1 MEKQVLNLC
10 LIAPI
15 QSALCDAYR
24 RVLRLLELSRESA
37 GAVII
42 NRGSNSLQEE
52 TGWTTFQSLTDLD
65 SEQRK
70 PDMYLCWDLS
80 AINEIL
86 GRTSC
91 QPVVY
96 GVTVYGILQGVFPV
110 HPCIVGYLSDIPLL
124 RGILVECGIPLNRQF
139 SLAAGIE
146 EKNCLSSESMAA
158 QRNGVQRNSVLVIS
172 DDAAFS
178 STVAAACEVLGMR
191 LECLSYATCLQG
203 IAPEFY
209 ARYSCVIATG
219 QPALQAAAAGTAV
232 IIADERGSAGLLTRE
247 NLTRVLDAHAGPAC
261 FENPAGTEAFMS
273 ALGDSQAVETD
284 VLAQQL
290 CLSHSETARA
300 HQFSV
305 WLRQTYK
312 NAEAGVSDR
321 NDAAEKPQLHSIAAM
336 TSMAACKISTTL
348 TPALQENFRSFSSS
362 PSTEVLVECSTPVK
376 IIPQPR
382 LPLSRYIAAN
392 EENTLTGFFGEGW
405 SANEPWGRWTDGSD
419 AAIQF
424 ETETV
429 DDHIELLLHL
439 RTYLPPDR
447 LFQRVVVIINSRPL
461 LCWRLDRTT
470 HNAPFRLPLTPE
482 YLDGKSTCRIKFQ
495 LPDASSPQAWGKN
508 DSRKLGLG
516 LAGLELLRVSGQES
530 MLQEPDIIDIP
541 S

>member
-15 QSALCDAYR
+15 QPALCDAYR
-24 RVLRLLELSRESA
+24 RVLHLLEQSRESV

-52 TGWTTFQSLTDLD
+52 AGWTTVKSLTDLNSD
-65 SEQRK
+65 ERK
-70 PDMYLCWDLS
+70 PDVYLCWDLP

-86 GRTSC
+86 GKNPC

-110 HPCIVGYLSDIPLL
+110 HPYIMGYLSDTPLL

-146 EKNCLSSESMAA
+146 TEGCPSSESATYQRNGI
-158 QRNGVQRNSVLVIS
+158 QRNGVLMIS

-191 LECLSYATCLQG
+191 LERFPYAACAQG
-203 IAPEFY
+203 VPPEFY
-209 ARYSCVIATG
+209 TRYSCVIATG
-219 QPALQAAAAGTAV
+219 QPALQAAAAGTPV

-261 FENPAGTEAFMS
+261 FENPAGTEALMS
-273 ALGDSQAVETD
+273 DLGDSQAVEAD

-290 CLSHSETARA
+290 CLSHSEAARA

-305 WLRQTYK
+305 WLRQTHK
-312 NAEAGVSDR
+312 NAEAGVFVR
-321 NDAAEKPQLHSIAAM
+321 NGSEEKPQLRSIAAM
-336 TSMAACKISTTL
+336 TGVAAYKVSTTL
-348 TPALQENFRSFSSS
+348 TPVLQGNCHSFSSS
-362 PSTEVLVECSTPVK
+362 PSTEVLVECNTPVK
-376 IIPQPR
+376 IVPQPR
-382 LPLSRYIAAN
+382 LPFSCYIAAN
-392 EENTLTGFFGEGW
+392 EEHTLTGFFGEGW
-405 SANEPWGRWTDGSD
+405 SIDEPWGRWTDGSE
-419 AAIQF
+419 ATIQF
-424 ETETV
+424 ELEAV
-429 DDHIELLLHL
+429 DDRIELLLYL

-447 LFQRVVVIINSRPL
+447 LFQRVVVSINSHPL

-470 HNAPFRLPLTPE
+470 HNAPFLLPLNRA
-482 YLDGKSTCRIKFQ
+482 YLDGKSTYRIKFQ
-495 LPDASSPQAWGKN
+495 LPDASSPQSWGKN

-516 LAGLELLRVSGQES
+516 LAGLELLKISRQES
-530 MLQEPDIIDIP
+530 MPQVLDTVDIA
-541 S
+541 